1 MRFVELMSGG
11 KRRSPGS
18 KCLVTQF
25 LWCLHTTLT
34 WAGHAPLQVP
44 QRLPGQCTELVPE
57 PPLAVQR
64 QVPEAR
70 LPLAVPA
77 LQVAGLA
84 EAAVEAKVVTDAV
97 LPAVRG
103 RLEEG
108 EVLSGREAGA
118 GGVQSRRWRLV
129 MMARLQRWQ
138 KYSHS
143 LL

>member
-1 MRFVELMSGG
+1 M
-11 KRRSPGS
+11 
-18 KCLVTQF
+18 VTWF
-25 LWCLHTTLT
+25 LGCLHTALT

-44 QRLPGQCTELVPE
+44 QRLPGQRSDLVPE

-64 QVPEAR
+64 QVPETR

-108 EVLSGREAGA
+108 EVLSRREAA
-118 GGVQSRRWRLV
+118 GGGGSVAVLA
-129 MMARLQRWQ
+129 ARHSGRTPEVAKVFTFIF
-138 KYSHS
+138 KYF
-143 LL
+143 